1 MHPNEI
7 DTLLTMSDPARSLTA
22 RERQLTAAMADQSAP
37 VRSRIRFSRSLALS
51 GLVAL
56 LLGGGGAVAAAA
68 TGLWDGWAQDDA
80 IAILEYELPSG
91 ASCEMRIGNVQGA
104 PDEVSNVI
112 RDALTGLTLD
122 DAAVVAAAGHETGDP
137 LTSDALYQDG
147 VNGAVVQRVEEALT
161 AQNLTSSRPIYFAQ
175 GVCQ

>member
-68 TGLWDGWAQDDA
+68 TGLWDGWAQD
-80 IAILEYELPSG
+80 ELPSG